1 MNRFTMMRKTFFS
14 LIGLL
19 IFALTVTAQD
29 KSNKKFSPEKF
40 EQELRQFIMQNAAL
54 TQEEAGKF
62 FPVYKEMR
70 KQQQVLFQRQRCLGN
85 LKPSDDEGC
94 MKVVQ
99 ERDNIEVELR
109 RLQQRYHNQFF
120 DILSPSK
127 VYDVLHAE
135 NEFHRHKLKQ
145 WGRKK

>member
-1 MNRFTMMRKTFFS
+1 MVVLF
-14 LIGLL
+14 
-19 IFALTVTAQD
+19 FALSMTAQ
-29 KSNKKFSPEKF
+29 KNEQRKFSPQKF
-40 EQELRQFIMQNAAL
+40 EQELRQFIMQHAAL
-54 TQEEAGKF
+54 TQEEAEKF

-70 KQQQVLFQRQRCLGN
+70 KQQHMLFQRQRRLGN
-85 LKPSDDEGC
+85 VKPTDNEGC
-94 MKVVQ
+94 MKVIQ

-127 VYDVLHAE
+127 VYDVIQAE

-145 WGRKK
+145 WGKKK